1 MSFREDLQVF
11 KLTLSA
17 FTLANVPD
25 AVEWKNAVILVTDS
39 TPAALCW
46 SNGTN
51 WIATDDGTTVA

>member
-1 MSFREDLQVF
+1 MPRYVELDFFKAVF
-11 KLTLSA
+11 PK
-17 FTLANVPD
+17 FTLATVPD
-25 AVEWKNAVILVTDS
+25 AAEWDGAVIIVTDA